1 MKAIS
6 LIINLILIIK
16 YICKEPIQQKNE
28 KNKTSY
34 FDNSFIE
41 TISDKNFDRVM
52 NAGITNDYLILF
64 TIKKCQVCDQVIKI
78 LEDSAKLYLNT
89 DSNVTFYKID
99 VSESGWTT
107 LRFGFDKLPNI
118 IYVSRGK
125 YSIYPLDNITVE
137 EIVNF
142 IDNKN
147 KDMVKLPKKVG
158 YLHLILK
165 TFELMS
171 YMLSQKFS
179 FWDESYYWIL
189 IVGFILAII
198 LFEFIFIKFC
208 CPRLKKDRKTNNE
221 CNCNSHSKLNHVNKK
236 HKTKSD

>member
-1 MKAIS
+1 MKTFS
-6 LIINLILIIK
+6 LILNIILIIK

-34 FDNSFIE
+34 FDTSFIE

-158 YLHLILK
+158 YLHLIVK
-165 TFELMS
+165 TFELIS
-171 YMLSQKFS
+171 YMIAQKVS

-189 IVGFILAII
+189 IVLFILFII

-208 CPRLKKDRKTNNE
+208 CPRLKRDRKKYND
-221 CNCNSHSKLNHVNKK
+221 CNCASHSHSNHANKK
-236 HKTKSD
+236 HKTKSE